1 MSDAYTD
8 KKQRCIINFLVNFST
23 WTMFIKFV
31 DWSNFMKTREKLFEL
46 LDSIV
51 EEIGEEKVVHVIT
64 FNGSNYALVARMLE
78 IYWTPCVAHCID
90 LMLED
95 IGKLPNINNTIF
107 NEESLLL
114 ALYTFKVMAP
124 LVKVLRLVD
133 GEKKPT
139 MSYIY
144 EAMNKA
150 KESIMKSFNNNE
162 AKYKVMFEIIDR
174 RWNVWSRGRWQWRF
188 QWRRAWFTWEL
199 NNVQQFMNIVE
210 AGVLREGVQDSR
222 LWTLDSSGCFSVR
235 SGYQALM
242 DRGSSSH
249 LPNVAAVAWDIKV
262 PPKVKCFIWR
272 LFMGALPTK
281 ENLLRRNVIV
291 SRDQAIF
298 PFCNVDIESA

>member
-1 MSDAYTD
+1 MFNHFIAQMELEDVPLASRKYTWYKPNGRVKSRIDRVLILLWWLERCGWELLSHRPSLDGVRFQQLNAQQLELLSMPFEEDEIKREVWACGSD
-8 KKQRCIINFLVNFST
+8 RCPGLDGINFK
-23 WTMFIKFV
+23 FIKEFW
-31 DWSNFMKTREKLFEL
+31 D
-46 LDSIV
+46 
-51 EEIGEEKVVHVIT
+51 
-64 FNGSNYALVARMLE
+64 
-78 IYWTPCVAHCID
+78 
-90 LMLED
+90 
-95 IGKLPNINNTIF
+95 
-107 NEESLLL
+107 
-114 ALYTFKVMAP
+114 
-124 LVKVLRLVD
+124 
-133 GEKKPT
+133 
-139 MSYIY
+139 
-144 EAMNKA
+144 
-150 KESIMKSFNNNE
+150 IMKRGLVLFVQSLWSR
-162 AKYKVMFEIIDR
+162 A
-174 RWNVWSRGRWQWRF
+174 WSRGRWQWRF